1 MKLFLLCLG
10 FYLTIFL
17 NAKAQ
22 DSTQIALPDS
32 TQTTLTDS
40 SLPGHLLQNRQ
51 IDSLR
56 TLDSLADMGTDSIG
70 ISTHANSGPA
80 RSSGAALPPEGAE
93 EQKAA
98 FSIESALNS
107 AAQDP
112 IKTSGS
118 NQISIKNSQEKDNTV
133 KTDRA
138 TAQLP
143 VPAPVQDTIV
153 DIFEEMRKAKQQ
165 QDLSIEAQARAT
177 AASEKKAAEDKNTSS
192 KTAGMAS
199 PTDAPAGIDQQK
211 IAEPGTVISEDNSPK
226 ANSTFPPVNSK
237 SPATADS
244 SVLLR
249 DTIQSIFTLP
259 KSSANT
265 EPTTGQNSSTS
276 DSLPEDSN
284 APEAVTLPR
293 PLSDTSKPARDKTG
307 DSTRTTDTQKEK
319 TAIFDST
326 SAAAVSPVS
335 VAGNRTPDSTHP
347 DTLRISADTING
359 SKAVQKAKIES
370 IFTSVDE
377 AHTRQVDS
385 SNHGSRL
392 QDSSHAAGTT
402 QQSREGSQKENST
415 SAQIPVQAEATT
427 PAINPSKKL
436 DSARSSLTSEI
447 NARQKDRLEN
457 GTPFIRLFQPYQKF
471 DKNTSIESTTNLTI
485 LQQKVDYKTKADFT
499 TQYQRTGME
508 ASQFLFDVSVVKL
521 NTEVETM
528 GVQLKYDSNQKEDT
542 SSTFARPL
550 FDIVGKRTYLKVD
563 STGKIT
569 GVDTTRLGQKVNTV
583 LSGLSLSGGDFEAGS
598 NFGLLLNREM
608 DGLQLGQ
615 TWQDSIRQGNNQQV
629 TTYKIQN
636 ILNDELIVIISGT
649 VTQTGEIVS
658 DGALFKTHFTGT
670 QNGKM
675 RVDKNTRLIKS
686 KEITLTMKGTVD
698 YNDNQLPASA
708 VSKIKET
715 VTEE

>member
-1 MKLFLLCLG
+1 
-10 FYLTIFL
+10 
-17 NAKAQ
+17 
-22 DSTQIALPDS
+22 
-32 TQTTLTDS
+32 
-40 SLPGHLLQNRQ
+40 
-51 IDSLR
+51 
-56 TLDSLADMGTDSIG
+56 
-70 ISTHANSGPA
+70 
-80 RSSGAALPPEGAE
+80 
-93 EQKAA
+93 
-98 FSIESALNS
+98 
-107 AAQDP
+107 
-112 IKTSGS
+112 
-118 NQISIKNSQEKDNTV
+118 
-133 KTDRA
+133 
-138 TAQLP
+138 
-143 VPAPVQDTIV
+143 
-153 DIFEEMRKAKQQ
+153 
-165 QDLSIEAQARAT
+165 
-177 AASEKKAAEDKNTSS
+177 
-192 KTAGMAS
+192 
-199 PTDAPAGIDQQK
+199 
-211 IAEPGTVISEDNSPK
+211 
-226 ANSTFPPVNSK
+226 
-237 SPATADS
+237 
-244 SVLLR
+244 
-249 DTIQSIFTLP
+249 
-259 KSSANT
+259 
-265 EPTTGQNSSTS
+265 
-276 DSLPEDSN
+276 
-284 APEAVTLPR
+284 
-293 PLSDTSKPARDKTG
+293 
-307 DSTRTTDTQKEK
+307 
-319 TAIFDST
+319 
-326 SAAAVSPVS
+326 
-335 VAGNRTPDSTHP
+335 
-347 DTLRISADTING
+347 G